1 MKNQIAELFG
11 VIVKFDGGTY
21 LFTNGKYIPLK

>member
-11 VIVKFDGGTY
+11 VIVKFDGGKY
-21 LFTNGKYIPLK
+21 VMKDGKFLELN